1 MTPELGPKLELYPTV
16 IEGKERESS
25 EKKEWERR
33 ERNREREAVKRE
45 KNVGRGK
52 LSSLIGVRENTV
64 KSMCLYTSFLPNCSH
79 SPLWQQQCELKTG
92 KVVHCW
98 YFICLIIYF
107 PRHVGSSQ
115 IWNQAHVPCIG
126 WRILNYW
133 ATSEVPFSFFY
144 TLLRFF
150 FFNLNLF
157 SF

>member
-16 IEGKERESS
+16 IEGKKRESS

-98 YFICLIIYF
+98 YFICLIIF
-107 PRHVGSSQ
+107 HNMWDLPRSGIKPMSP
-115 IWNQAHVPCIG
+115 ALAGRFLTTGLPG
-126 WRILNYW
+126 K
-133 ATSEVPFSFFY
+133 SFLLFIPPPKVEFGLISY
-144 TLLRFF
+144 T
-150 FFNLNLF
+150 
-157 SF
+157 